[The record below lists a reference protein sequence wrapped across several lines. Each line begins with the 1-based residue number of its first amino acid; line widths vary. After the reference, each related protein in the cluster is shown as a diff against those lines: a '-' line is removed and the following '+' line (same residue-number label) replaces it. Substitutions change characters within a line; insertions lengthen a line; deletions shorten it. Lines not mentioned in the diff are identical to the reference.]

1 MLSFHKP
8 DQTRIDAFLT
18 RQTTGTYSYTE
29 IGASQESPPPGYAVD
44 HHRVC
49 LGTGQSTFLAGCEAL
64 RRWEMFNLGWVS
76 VQPPHT
82 PIAEGRVV
90 AVIAH
95 VFGCWF
101 LNACRIVYIREEEG
115 PIETFGFA
123 YGTLHDHMAQGEER
137 FTIEWNHADDCVW
150 YDLFAFS
157 KPHHILFRLGYPIAR
172 RVQRRFALDSLAAMM
187 QAVPTVSSGENASN
201 LGYIQVIQRRTDPG
215 ELVRWG
221 AFVGG
226 IGVLLA
232 IVGAWLV

>member
-90 AVIAH
+90 AIIAH

-201 LGYIQVIQRRTDPG
+201 LGHIQVIQRRTDPG